1 MTDHGLASSSGSAN
15 PSGKLVLAGM
25 FLIALIIFAFEWRWH
40 HGTHK
45 LEFKVCLND
54 ARDLEKALRWKSRS
68 QDRFRAGDESQAPR
82 IVPRRRKFTLNS
94 LEQVLIPDDSHAT
107 LGQSAEGEVE
117 IVIHPGIAEAGRR
130 RWRLKT

>member
-1 MTDHGLASSSGSAN
+1 MTDQAGSGN

-54 ARDLEKALRWKSRS
+54 ARGLAEGAPVEFDGVKIGFVRTMSPGAKSCPT
-68 QDRFRAGDESQAPR
+68 QAE
-82 IVPRRRKFTLNS
+82 IYLNS
-94 LEQVLIPDDSHAT
+94 LQQVLIPDDSHAA
-107 LGQSAEGEVE
+107 LGLSAEGEVE
-117 IVIHPGIAEAGRR
+117 IVLHPGQSQKPVGVGGV
-130 RWRLKT
+130 LKATP

>member
-1 MTDHGLASSSGSAN
+1 MTAQPALTN
-15 PSGKLVLAGM
+15 PSGKWILAGL
-25 FLIALIIFAFEWRWH
+25 FLIALIIFAFEWHWH

-54 ARDLEKALRWKSRS
+54 GRGLAEGAPVELDGARIGFVRRMS
-68 QDRFRAGDESQAPR
+68 AGAAGCPAQAE
-82 IVPRRRKFTLNS
+82 IYLNS

-117 IVIHPGIAEAGRR
+117 VMIHPGQSRKPVGVGGV
-130 RWRLKT
+130 LKPSY